1 MTSPHH
7 EIMKD
12 LVEIFNNI
20 AWLFLGLKV
29 CYALALFKTK
39 QILHCK
45 QCDQIGL
52 LLKRPGDIFSYQI
65 NPNIGQLFV
74 LFYKPLFMRKNFFGS
89 FLGNFVWNWATFN
102 SSIWSHWL
110 QGRPK
115 DWKRN
120 IFFCRKRDIKKWRQT
135 LQFFE
140 HLLLLLRR
148 RRRLRG

>member
-74 LFYKPLFMRKNFFGS
+74 LFYKPLFM
-89 FLGNFVWNWATFN
+89 
-102 SSIWSHWL
+102 H
-110 QGRPK
+110 
-115 DWKRN
+115 
-120 IFFCRKRDIKKWRQT
+120 
-135 LQFFE
+135 
-140 HLLLLLRR
+140 
-148 RRRLRG
+148 